1 MSERLIVDPLE
12 SIIKNTYLYINLA
25 DRNAVGAALVR
36 LGGVIE
42 IAELCPIHDSG
53 LITSKLAVCIVH
65 QILGMLAVGQGCRVD
80 PSVRREPA

>member
-1 MSERLIVDPLE
+1 MR
-12 SIIKNTYLYINLA
+12 TLA
-25 DRNAVGAALVR
+25 LPKEVEYWSLTTLREVRGKVGAKV
-36 LGGVIE
+36 VS
-42 IAELCPIHDSG
+42 HDGS